1 MATTDLNPELVLVRA
16 SEAQRG
22 NSEYLQGV
30 TREVLANNP
39 NLLLAKH
46 HLPRGSHVDRHQH
59 PQDQLVYMISG
70 RLRWDVG
77 GKQIVIAAGDSIIIR
92 GGVPHEC
99 WSEDDTVSLDIF
111 HPTRPDF
118 VNEGH

>member
-1 MATTDLNPELVLVRA
+1 MASTDSNRDLVLVRA
-16 SEAQRG
+16 SEAKRG
-22 NSEYLQGV
+22 TSAYLQGV
-30 TREVLANNP
+30 TRWVLANNP

-46 HLPRGSHVDRHQH
+46 DMPAGTHVAKHQH

-70 RLRWDVG
+70 KLRWEVG
-77 GKQIVIAAGDSIIIR
+77 GEQFVIAEGDSIIIR

-99 WSEDDTVSLDIF
+99 WSDEGAVSLDIF

>member
-1 MATTDLNPELVLVRA
+1 MATIDPNPDLTLVRA
-16 SEAQRG
+16 SDAQRG
-22 NSEYLQGV
+22 TSAYLQGV
-30 TREVLANNP
+30 TREVLAHNP

-46 HLPRGSHVDRHQH
+46 HLPRGTHVDRHQH

-70 RLRWDVG
+70 RLRWEVG
-77 GKQIVIAAGDSIIIR
+77 GQQIVIATGDSIIIR
-92 GGVPHEC
+92 GGVAHEC
-99 WSEDDTVSLDIF
+99 WSEEDTVSLDIF